1 MKVTDLDP
9 DMLDKCVAHALALDR
24 DLLETTPFKP
34 STDWNDGG
42 PIIVGA
48 GISFLSPR
56 VSPCEDWQA
65 GMGHPDL
72 GQGWGPTPL
81 IAAMRCYLAWKYGD
95 EVPAPEEWDGT
106 RESAN
111 GLAGLAD
118 SELQS
123 VLVIDDSQDIHD
135 LIEVE
140 LRPEAVRIYHA
151 LDANAALA
159 SVRRDRPD
167 LLLLDLELPG
177 QGGLELCRQLK
188 ADPDLSAIPVIFLTV
203 TVDVAV
209 KVQAFE
215 AGATDYV
222 TKPVDVVELR
232 ARVRA
237 ALRTKRYQDLLATR
251 ARFDGLTGLWNRDYF
266 DRRLE
271 GEALLAL
278 GHGWPLSLILL
289 DLDHFKGLNDHY
301 GHPFGDLVLRRV
313 ADTLRSTLRRGEIVC
328 RYGGEEFGIIL
339 REANIAQAEMTA
351 ERVRTQIAGL
361 ELVNGTEQVRITAS
375 LGVGSSE
382 LLQEPQR
389 FSPAALFA
397 AADEA
402 LNAAKRAGR
411 NRICRAG

>member
-1 MKVTDLDP
+1 MKASDLDP
-9 DMLDKCVAHALALDR
+9 DMLDKCVAHALTLDR
-24 DLLETTPFKP
+24 DLLKKSFKP
-34 STDWNDGG
+34 TTDWGDGG
-42 PIIVGA
+42 PIILGS

-56 VSPCEDWQA
+56 VSPCNDWQA

-81 IAAMRCYLAWKYGD
+81 IAAMRCFLAWKYGD
-95 EVPAPEEWDGT
+95 EVPAPEEWVGPW
-106 RESAN
+106 ESAN
-111 GLAGLAD
+111 GLAGVAD

-135 LIEVE
+135 LIELE

-151 LDANAALA
+151 FNANAALV
-159 SVRRDRPD
+159 SIRLDRPD
-167 LLLLDLELPG
+167 LLLLDIALPG
-177 QGGLELCRQLK
+177 QSGLELCRQLK
-188 ADPDLSAIPVIFLTV
+188 ADPDLSAIPVIFLTA
-203 TVDVAV
+203 TVDVGV

-222 TKPVDVVELR
+222 TKPFDVVELR

-237 ALRTKRYQDLLATR
+237 ALRTKRSQDLLATR
-251 ARFDGLTGLWNRDYF
+251 AQFDGLTGLWNRYYF
-266 DRRLE
+266 DSRLE

-278 GHGWPLSLILL
+278 RHGWPLSLILL
-289 DLDHFKGLNDHY
+289 DLDHFKRLNDHY
-301 GHPFGDLVLRRV
+301 GHPFGDLALRRV

-339 REANIAQAEMTA
+339 REANVAQAEVAA
-351 ERVRTQIAGL
+351 ERVRAQIAGL

-389 FSPAALFA
+389 FSPVALVA

-402 LNAAKRAGR
+402 LYAAKRTGR